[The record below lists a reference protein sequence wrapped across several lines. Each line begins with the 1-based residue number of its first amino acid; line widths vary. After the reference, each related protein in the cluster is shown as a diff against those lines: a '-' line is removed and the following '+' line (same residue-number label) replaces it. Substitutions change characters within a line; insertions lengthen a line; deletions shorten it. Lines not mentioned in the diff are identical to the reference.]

1 MNFLIFLY
9 HRVIVSAKSGEQ
21 SGIGFCMG
29 SMDPYIIK
37 VFKKSLYPW
46 EKVIVG
52 DIIWLD
58 LEFC

>member
-1 MNFLIFLY
+1 MDALWILLCGVY
-9 HRVIVSAKSGEQ
+9 LLSL

-37 VFKKSLYPW
+37 VFLKSLYPW
-46 EKVIVG
+46 EKVIVA